1 MMRIVHIACILAS
14 IGFVFGFA
22 GCKSDEPENPYD
34 AIPPVVENTNLA
46 AQLPVGN
53 FAWLHANIF
62 RPTCANSGCHDGS
75 FEPHFSTVSSSYNTL
90 VNHPVISNNAAF
102 SFENRVVPG
111 NVNASLL
118 YERMINE
125 IPNSSGI
132 MPLVVDPGS
141 DWNSRKTEYLAA
153 IAAWINAGAPD
164 MFGNLPLSGAADF
177 PPTVEGLLAF
187 PAGSTAV
194 PYERDPESEAITPI
208 RVDPAPIDVWVAVV
222 DDNTAP
228 GAMGVNELR
237 WAESIDGLET
247 APPLV
252 FSTSQNISAAG
263 FAGGTVSYV
272 HRATLDLTGVQS
284 GTVLFLR
291 TRFDDGVQSTAT
303 DIPNAGSNAVVTS
316 LFTLEVL

>member
-1 MMRIVHIACILAS
+1 MMRIHHIACLAAAFS
-14 IGFVFGFA
+14 LVFGFA

-34 AIPPVVENTNLA
+34 NIPPVVDDTNLA

-111 NVNASLL
+111 NVSQSLL
-118 YERMINE
+118 YERMVNE

-164 MFGNLPLSGAADF
+164 MFGNLPMSGSADF

-187 PAGSTAV
+187 PAGSTSV

-208 RVDPAPIDVWVAVV
+208 LVPASAIDLWFAAV
-222 DDNTAP
+222 DDNTASS
-228 GAMGVNELR
+228 ALSINELR

-252 FSTSQNISAAG
+252 LSTSQSIQAPG
-263 FAGGTVSYV
+263 FSGGLLDYV
-272 HRATLDLTGVQS
+272 HRGTVDLTGVQS

-291 TRFDDGVQSTAT
+291 LRVSDGVQSSPT

-316 LFTLEVL
+316 LFTLQVQ